1 MREMTKE
8 ERRIFDRKK
17 AIPEMKKRVA
27 NFFHMRWE
35 DTEPDEENR
44 YVWKKEEGEA
54 DLGGHYS

>member
-1 MREMTKE
+1 MREMTE
-8 ERRIFDRKK
+8 EEKRIFDRKK

-44 YVWKKEEGEA
+44 YVWKKEEGNG
-54 DLGGHYS
+54 D